1 VSTPTGSEP
10 TAPRVLLRFDGVLHA
25 SDLPVQSFARHLT
38 QTLPADQV
46 RVLIAGMR
54 GFLEGKPELIPEG
67 IELAGAEDGYQAV
80 EILGR
85 ATGLSAETITAAYQ
99 ASRVDLAASAWAVDA
114 SDGLGDM
121 IAAIKGQVHL
131 AVLAE
136 PGDPA
141 PAAVLDSVGIGLQ
154 VVDAPIARA
163 CSPQSIENVRPTR
176 VLVVGTRWA
185 GELVDA
191 RDLGF
196 DTALVDRY
204 RLGRGAP
211 TLRSPDL
218 AGLLEPIIRWCAG
231 STIETGKRHDEQQ
244 V

>member
-1 VSTPTGSEP
+1 
-10 TAPRVLLRFDGVLHA
+10 VLLRFDGVLHA

-85 ATGLSAETITAAYQ
+85 AAGLSAETITAAYR
-99 ASRVDLAASAWAVDA
+99 ASRVDLAGSAWAVDA
-114 SDGLGDM
+114 SDGLEDL
-121 IAAIKGQVHL
+121 IAAIKGQAHL
-131 AVLAE
+131 AVLTE

-141 PAAVLDSVGIGLQ
+141 PAAVLDSAGIGLE
-154 VVDAPIARA
+154 VVDAPITRTHA
-163 CSPQSIENVRPTR
+163 PQLIENASPTR

-185 GELVDA
+185 VNSRTLATWASPPRLSIDTGWAGA
-191 RDLGF
+191 RRPCARPTWRDCSSRSS
-196 DTALVDRY
+196 V
-204 RLGRGAP
+204 GA
-211 TLRSPDL
+211 RSPPPKRGN
-218 AGLLEPIIRWCAG
+218 AMMNN
-231 STIETGKRHDEQQ
+231 RHDEHQT
-244 V
+244 